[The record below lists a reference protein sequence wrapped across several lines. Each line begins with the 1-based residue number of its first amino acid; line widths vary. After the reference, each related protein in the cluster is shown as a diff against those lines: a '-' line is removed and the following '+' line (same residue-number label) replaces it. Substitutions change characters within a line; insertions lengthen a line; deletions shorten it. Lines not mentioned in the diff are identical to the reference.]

1 LSVIRLSS
9 STALPVEFGINSAYP
24 NPFNSVLQISYSLV
38 EAGDVSLNV
47 FDLTGRHVA
56 ELVSGH
62 VKAGTHTAVLD
73 GIDLSSGVYLLRL
86 ESGGDVSLMK
96 VALVK

>member
-1 LSVIRLSS
+1 VI
-9 STALPVEFGINSAYP
+9 PVEFGISSAYP
-24 NPFNSVLQISYSLV
+24 NPFNSVMRISYGLV

-62 VKAGTHTAVLD
+62 FKAGMHTTVLD
-73 GIDLSSGVYLLRL
+73 GADLSSGVYLLRL
-86 ESGGDVSLMK
+86 ESDSDVSQMK